1 MVNNMHWLKKWLS
14 SGSEENRPSKRSYI
28 LLIGLIGLLFLIV
41 SNIFGGQADSN
52 EIDPSEEQEVWLNK
66 DQEKQEEGIQS
77 MESFQNALQEELT
90 FALNRMDGISNVEV
104 NLQLEASALKIYEQ
118 NTITGYQ
125 KTDENDQSGGTR
137 QVEDETIEHQT
148 VLTRENNIEKPL
160 LIQTQSPA
168 VKGVLVIA
176 EGVDQIQNKQ
186 MVIEAVSRLLDVSTH
201 RIAVMP
207 KSREE
212 E

>member
-1 MVNNMHWLKKWLS
+1 MHWLKKWLS